1 MKRVFSIFLFL
12 LMLCAAAA
20 QATEP
25 DGYVA
30 TGGRIT
36 DQQIYSGAWQ
46 QAYMQILNSHSDAI
60 HAYQART
67 LEYYI
72 DDYTVQVP
80 CKPVSLADMT
90 GDGIPELIFMEDANG
105 MRGDLYIYSTDGTAT
120 RCALYV
126 PGITRIGYDDAGMN
140 FDIYL
145 SSANGGTLV
154 LEYDEYEWPWVLQ
167 LTRNAFGQYTLLNYL
182 RAEYDN
188 SNEANDL
195 FWHNG
200 SLISYSE
207 YAAAI
212 LNGSGTSG
220 IAKPEIQKDGVMG
233 LTVDKLATRTGP
245 GTQYEGGGTYSVKN
259 QWIKVLSK
267 AWDKR
272 NKIWWVKCEIPY
284 HGEIR
289 VLWTGW
295 KRFDHTTISLDDR
308 EAVLYPAICTE
319 RHSRPGENNL
329 GWIKKEA
336 IFPDRVCR
344 IGLAHGAIEGVSI
357 DQEGAYFQMSPE
369 ELEWIPVDVWLIGH
383 THVPYPRDLTEE
395 YREAGK
401 IFNAGSH
408 VQNDVSTNTEG
419 LCFVIEIADD
429 KKVRAKKIVSG
440 NLRFHRIPVR
450 VTAGNM
456 KDELSRAVEGF
467 GKDSVVELILS
478 GAVTDEE
485 YGRRKEILDGLL
497 AGFIEGSWTDYGLS
511 RLITEDLIDAEYPET
526 GIASGLLKSLL
537 NNPREAQLAYD
548 LLKEMEGTGK

>member
-46 QAYMQILNSHSDAI
+46 QAYMQILNSHSNAI

-105 MRGDLYIYSTDGTAT
+105 IRGDLYIYSMDGTAT
-120 RCALYV
+120 KCVLYV

-207 YAAAI
+207 YAAVLGTMRAGRTMTLSTYTTEDVSRYGFTLDWEGAAAI

-295 KRFDHTTISLDDR
+295 KRFDHTTISLDD
-308 EAVLYPAICTE
+308 L
-319 RHSRPGENNL
+319 
-329 GWIKKEA
+329 
-336 IFPDRVCR
+336 
-344 IGLAHGAIEGVSI
+344 
-357 DQEGAYFQMSPE
+357 PE
-369 ELEWIPVDVWLIGH
+369 ETFD
-383 THVPYPRDLTEE
+383 
-395 YREAGK
+395 
-401 IFNAGSH
+401 
-408 VQNDVSTNTEG
+408 
-419 LCFVIEIADD
+419 
-429 KKVRAKKIVSG
+429 
-440 NLRFHRIPVR
+440 
-450 VTAGNM
+450 
-456 KDELSRAVEGF
+456 
-467 GKDSVVELILS
+467 
-478 GAVTDEE
+478 
-485 YGRRKEILDGLL
+485 
-497 AGFIEGSWTDYGLS
+497 
-511 RLITEDLIDAEYPET
+511 
-526 GIASGLLKSLL
+526 
-537 NNPREAQLAYD
+537 
-548 LLKEMEGTGK
+548 